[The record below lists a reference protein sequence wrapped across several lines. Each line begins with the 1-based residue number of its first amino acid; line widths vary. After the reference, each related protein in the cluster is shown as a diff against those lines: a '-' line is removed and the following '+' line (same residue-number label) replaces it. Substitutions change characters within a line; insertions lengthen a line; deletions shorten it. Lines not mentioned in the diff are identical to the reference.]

1 MVFRKKTDLIPISIN
16 KLIIRNNKFK
26 WTDNLRKGWLRII
39 KVWIWNLSCWSI
51 ISFKNIL
58 LLRWISV

>member
-26 WTDNLRKGWLRII
+26 WTDNLRKG
-39 KVWIWNLSCWSI
+39 
-51 ISFKNIL
+51 
-58 LLRWISV
+58 